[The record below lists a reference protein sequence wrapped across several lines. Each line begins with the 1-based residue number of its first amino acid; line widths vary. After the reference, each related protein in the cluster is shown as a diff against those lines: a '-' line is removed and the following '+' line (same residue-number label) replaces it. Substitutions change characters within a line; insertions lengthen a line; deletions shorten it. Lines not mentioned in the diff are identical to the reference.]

1 MTEEKH
7 PGGRPPMYETVEELE
22 TKVLEYFDGGYNT
35 RQIVVG
41 RGEERTIVEVP
52 VITITGIAHFLGF
65 ESRQS
70 FYAYEQK
77 PEFCY
82 IIKRARLF
90 IERFYEE
97 QLQVGNTVG
106 AIFALKNM
114 GWTDNRGVEFSG
126 DVGLSFSQGLK
137 AVGEQLKSQPK
148 MLELVEGGLKD

>member
-1 MTEEKH
+1 MFDN
-7 PGGRPPMYETVEELE
+7 VQELE
-22 TKVLEYFDGGYNT
+22 ARVVEYFTTGFNK
-35 RQIVVG
+35 RQIIVG
-41 RGEERTIVEVP
+41 RGENQSVIEIP
-52 VITITGIAHFLGF
+52 MITITGIAHFLGF

-70 FYAYEQK
+70 FYEYEKK
-77 PEFCY
+77 PEFTY

-126 DVGLSFSQGLK
+126 DVGLSFSEGLK
-137 AVGEQLKSQPK
+137 SVGEQLKSQPK
-148 MLELVEGGLKD
+148 LLELVEGGLKD